1 MMLGA
6 ALSWVIYSLLSK
18 PLVEKYPYL
27 TIVYY
32 QFFYS
37 LPFLLPFVFI
47 ENNQWHQIGGE
58 AIAHI
63 VFLSI
68 FASAVGFYYYARAVK
83 YLGVTES
90 SMFINFLPIVTILM
104 NYFYTGQTITMH
116 QFIGGCIVI
125 SAVTASSL
133 KQRRGET
140 VKAVKTVRHR
150 S

>member
-1 MMLGA
+1 
-6 ALSWVIYSLLSK
+6 
-18 PLVEKYPYL
+18 
-27 TIVYY
+27 
-32 QFFYS
+32 
-37 LPFLLPFVFI
+37 
-47 ENNQWHQIGGE
+47 
-58 AIAHI
+58 
-63 VFLSI
+63 
-68 FASAVGFYYYARAVK
+68 
-83 YLGVTES
+83 
-90 SMFINFLPIVTILM
+90 MFINFLPIVTILM